1 MRTSNIRYSL
11 LRLFLGATLACCR
24 EGGLRWIYTGSKLQ
38 SGLARSSGRE
48 VPLAAY
54 VFEAGA
60 QAIL

>member
-1 MRTSNIRYSL
+1 MTTSNIRCSL
-11 LRLFLGATLACCR
+11 LRLFLCATLACCR
-24 EGGLRWIYTGSKLQ
+24 EGGLRWIYTGTQVQ

-54 VFEAGA
+54 VFEAGV